1 MMPLR
6 VLVVFGTRPE
16 AIKMVP
22 VIRVLKAKPKLYR
35 VKVCVTAQHRELLD
49 QVLEN
54 FSVKPDFDL
63 DLMSAGQD
71 LYDVT
76 ARVLRGMKTV
86 IGQTESDLVLV
97 QGDTT
102 TTAAA
107 SLSAFYARIPIGHVE
122 AGLRTFNSRSP
133 FPEEVNRRIAGIVAD
148 LHFVP
153 TKRARQ
159 NLLDEHVSDNCI
171 FVTGN
176 TSIDTLKMAQE
187 RMGLKGR
194 QPGCRILVTAHRRE
208 NFGDGIANICN
219 ALQIIGNR
227 YPGLEIIYPLH
238 PNPNICVP
246 VKARLGGIPNIKLL
260 PALGYFEFVREMYN
274 ATLILSDS
282 GGVQEEAPAFGKPV
296 LVLRDTTER
305 PEAVEAGT
313 AKLVGTGCERI
324 VQCVSELL
332 ENKDLY
338 SSMACARN
346 PFGDGT
352 AAMHIEAA
360 IQEWFLPNYTEDDE
374 AESTFTESP
383 SSWGKWTRQML

>member
-1 MMPLR
+1 MTPLR

-22 VIRVLKAKPKLYR
+22 VIKALKAKPKLYC

-49 QVLEN
+49 QVLEE

-63 DLMSAGQD
+63 DLMSARQD

-97 QGDTT
+97 HGDTT

-107 SLSAFYARIPIGHVE
+107 SLSAFYAGIPIGHVE
-122 AGLRTFNSRSP
+122 AGLRTFNKRSP
-133 FPEEVNRRIAGIVAD
+133 FPEEVNRRITGIVAD

-153 TKRARQ
+153 TQRAMQ

-176 TSIDTLKMAQE
+176 TSIDALKMAQE

-194 QPGCRILVTAHRRE
+194 KPGRRILVTAHRRE
-208 NFGDGIANICN
+208 NFGEGIANICD
-219 ALQIIGNR
+219 ALKIIGAR

-238 PNPNICVP
+238 PNPNVCDAVR
-246 VKARLGGIPNIKLL
+246 ARLQGIPNIKLI
-260 PALGYFEFVREMYN
+260 PALGYFEFVREMFH

-282 GGVQEEAPAFGKPV
+282 GGVQEEAPTFGKPV

-332 ENKDLY
+332 EDEDLY
-338 SSMACARN
+338 SSMARARN

-352 AAMHIEAA
+352 AAIQIEAA
-360 IQEWFLPNYTEDDE
+360 IQGWF
-374 AESTFTESP
+374 S
-383 SSWGKWTRQML
+383 RQKKGFALGV

>member
-1 MMPLR
+1 MTPLR

-22 VIRVLKAKPKLYR
+22 VIKALKAKPKLYC

-49 QVLEN
+49 QVLEE
-54 FSVKPDFDL
+54 FSVKPDIDL
-63 DLMSAGQD
+63 DLMSARQD

-97 QGDTT
+97 HGDTT

-107 SLSAFYARIPIGHVE
+107 SLSAFYAGIPIGHVE
-122 AGLRTFNSRSP
+122 AGLRTFNKRSP
-133 FPEEVNRRIAGIVAD
+133 FPEEVNRRITGIVAD

-153 TKRARQ
+153 TQRARQ

-176 TSIDTLKMAQE
+176 TSIDALKMAQE

-194 QPGCRILVTAHRRE
+194 KPGRRILVTAHRRE
-208 NFGDGIANICN
+208 NFGEGIANICD
-219 ALQIIGNR
+219 ALKIIGAR

-238 PNPNICVP
+238 PNPNVCDAVR
-246 VKARLGGIPNIKLL
+246 ARLQGIPNIKLI
-260 PALGYFEFVREMYN
+260 PALGYFEFVREMFH

-282 GGVQEEAPAFGKPV
+282 GGVQEEAPTFGKPV

-313 AKLVGTGCERI
+313 AKLIGTGCERI

-332 ENKDLY
+332 ENEDLY
-338 SSMACARN
+338 SSMARARN

-352 AAMHIEAA
+352 AAIQIEAA
-360 IQEWFLPNYTEDDE
+360 IQGWFSRQKKGFALGVQLR
-374 AESTFTESP
+374 ESE
-383 SSWGKWTRQML
+383 

>member
-1 MMPLR
+1 M
-6 VLVVFGTRPE
+6 VFGTRPE

-22 VIRVLKAKPKLYR
+22 VIKVLQAKPELYQ
-35 VKVCVTAQHRELLD
+35 VTVCVTAQHRELLD
-49 QVLEN
+49 QVLEA

-63 DLMSAGQD
+63 DLMSARQD

-76 ARVLRGMKTV
+76 ALVLKGMKTV
-86 IGQTESDLVLV
+86 IGKAESDLVLV

-122 AGLRTFNSRSP
+122 AGLRTFNKRSP
-133 FPEEVNRRIAGIVAD
+133 FPEEVNRRITGAVAD

-159 NLLDEHVSDNCI
+159 NLLDEHVSDSSI

-187 RMGLKGR
+187 LMGLKGR
-194 QPGCRILVTAHRRE
+194 RPGCRILVTAHRRE
-208 NFGDGIANICN
+208 NFGEGIANICD
-219 ALQIIGNR
+219 ALKIIGSR
-227 YPGLEIIYPLH
+227 YPGLEIIYPVH
-238 PNPNICVP
+238 PNPNICDP
-246 VKARLGGIPNIKLL
+246 VRARLHGIPNIKLL
-260 PALGYFEFVREMYN
+260 PALDYFEFVREMYH

-282 GGVQEEAPAFGKPV
+282 GGVQEEAPAFGRPV

-313 AKLVGTGCERI
+313 AKLVGTGCENI
-324 VQCVSELL
+324 VQSVSGLL

-352 AAMHIEAA
+352 AAIHIEAA
-360 IQEWFLPNYTEDDE
+360 IHEWVRPRKNGLRPLTDGSE
-374 AESTFTESP
+374 
-383 SSWGKWTRQML
+383 R

>member
-1 MMPLR
+1 MTPLR

-22 VIRVLKAKPKLYR
+22 VIKALKAKPKLYC

-49 QVLEN
+49 QVLEE

-63 DLMSAGQD
+63 DLMSARQD

-97 QGDTT
+97 HGDTT

-107 SLSAFYARIPIGHVE
+107 SLSAFYAGIPIGHVE
-122 AGLRTFNSRSP
+122 AGLRTFNKRSP
-133 FPEEVNRRIAGIVAD
+133 FPEEVNRRITGIVAD

-153 TKRARQ
+153 TQRARQ

-176 TSIDTLKMAQE
+176 TSIDALKMAQE

-194 QPGCRILVTAHRRE
+194 KPGRRILVTAHRRE
-208 NFGDGIANICN
+208 NFGEGIANICD
-219 ALQIIGNR
+219 ALKIIGAR

-238 PNPNICVP
+238 PNPNVCDAVR
-246 VKARLGGIPNIKLL
+246 ARLQGIPNIKLI
-260 PALGYFEFVREMYN
+260 PALGYFEFVREMFH

-282 GGVQEEAPAFGKPV
+282 GGVQEEAPTFGKPV

-332 ENKDLY
+332 EDEDLY
-338 SSMACARN
+338 SSMARARN

-352 AAMHIEAA
+352 AAIQIEAA
-360 IQEWFLPNYTEDDE
+360 IQGWF
-374 AESTFTESP
+374 S
-383 SSWGKWTRQML
+383 RQKKGFALGV